1 VEERPEDLGRKGIVV
16 VMQLE
21 KERKEIVKFGKK
33 LLTSGLTAGT
43 GGNLSVA
50 NRKKNLVAI
59 TPSGVDYLE
68 MSPEDVVLVGM
79 EGGLT
84 ETSKYNPSSE
94 LLFHL
99 ALYRGRQDIQAVVH
113 THSVY
118 ATTLAS
124 LGWEI
129 PPFHYLVAYSGKK
142 VPLASYATF
151 GSEQLARNVAEA
163 IGDNNAVLMESH
175 GVITVGATLAK
186 AFEAAEIIEYVA
198 RVYYLAKN
206 LGEPTILSDEE
217 MKKVIE
223 KFKTYGQRTKST
235 AVG

>member
-1 VEERPEDLGRKGIVV
+1 MR
-16 VMQLE
+16 LE

-50 NRKKNLVAI
+50 NRKKNVIAI

-68 MSPEDVVLVGM
+68 MNPEDVVLVGM
-79 EGGLT
+79 EGGLI
-84 ETSKYNPSSE
+84 ETSKYKPSSE

-99 ALYRGRQDIQAVVH
+99 ALYRRRQNIQAVVH

-142 VPLASYATF
+142 VPLAPYATF
-151 GSEQLARNVAEA
+151 GSEKLARNVADA
-163 IGDNNAVLMESH
+163 IGDNNAVLMGSH
-175 GVITVGATLAK
+175 GVVTVGATLAK
-186 AFEAAEIIEYVA
+186 AFETAEIIEYVA
-198 RVYYLAKN
+198 RVYYQAKS

-223 KFKTYGQRTKST
+223 KFRGYGKK
-235 AVG
+235 

>member
-1 VEERPEDLGRKGIVV
+1 MIL
-16 VMQLE
+16 Q
-21 KERKEIVKFGKK
+21 KERNTIVAFGKK

-43 GGNLSVA
+43 GGNLSIA
-50 NRKKNLVAI
+50 NRKKNVVAI

-79 EGGLT
+79 EGGLI
-84 ETSKYNPSSE
+84 ETSKYKPSSE

-99 ALYRGRQDIQAVVH
+99 ALYRRRQDIQAVVH

-118 ATTLAS
+118 ATTLAT

-129 PPFHYLVAYSGKK
+129 PAFHYLVAYSGEK
-142 VPLASYATF
+142 VPLAAYATF
-151 GSEQLARNVAEA
+151 GSEKLARNVADA
-163 IGDNNAVLMESH
+163 IGENNAVLMESH
-175 GVITVGATLAK
+175 GVVTVGATLAK
-186 AFEAAEIIEYVA
+186 AFETADIIEYVA

-223 KFKTYGQRTKST
+223 KFKGYGKR
-235 AVG
+235 

>member
-1 VEERPEDLGRKGIVV
+1 MR
-16 VMQLE
+16 LE
-21 KERKEIVKFGKK
+21 KERKDIVAFARK

-43 GGNLSVA
+43 GGNLSVI
-50 NRKKNLVAI
+50 NRKTKVIAI
-59 TPSGVDYLE
+59 TPSGVDYFE
-68 MSPEDVVLVGM
+68 MSPEDIVLVGT
-79 EGGLT
+79 EGGPV
-84 ETSKYNPSSE
+84 ERSKYKPSSE
-94 LLFHL
+94 LLFHQ
-99 ALYRGRQDIQAVVH
+99 ALYRGREDIQAIVH

-118 ATTLAS
+118 ATTLAT

-129 PPFHYLVAYSGKK
+129 PAFHYLVAYSGRK
-142 VPLASYATF
+142 VPLAAYATF
-151 GSEQLARNVAEA
+151 GSERLARNVAEA
-163 IGDNNAVLMESH
+163 IGENNAVLMGSH
-175 GVITVGATLAK
+175 GVVTVGPTLAK

-217 MKKVIE
+217 MDKVIE

>member
-16 VMQLE
+16 VMRLE
-21 KERKEIVKFGKK
+21 KERKEIVTFGRK

-50 NRKKNLVAI
+50 NRRKNLIAV

-79 EGGLT
+79 EGGLI
-84 ETSKYNPSSE
+84 ETSKYKPSSE

-99 ALYRGRQDIQAVVH
+99 ALYRRRQDIQAVVH

-175 GVITVGATLAK
+175 GVVTVGATLAK

-206 LGEPTILSDEE
+206 LGEPAILSDEE

-223 KFKTYGQRTKST
+223 EFKGYGRK
-235 AVG
+235 

>member
-1 VEERPEDLGRKGIVV
+1 MIL
-16 VMQLE
+16 Q
-21 KERKEIVKFGKK
+21 KERNAIVAFGKK

-50 NRKKNLVAI
+50 NRKKNLIAV

-79 EGGLT
+79 EGGLI
-84 ETSKYNPSSE
+84 ETSKYKPSSE

-99 ALYRGRQDIQAVVH
+99 ALYRRRQDIQAVVH

-175 GVITVGATLAK
+175 GVVTVGATLAK

-223 KFKTYGQRTKST
+223 KFKGYGRK
-235 AVG
+235 

>member
-1 VEERPEDLGRKGIVV
+1 MR
-16 VMQLE
+16 LE
-21 KERKEIVKFGKK
+21 KERKEIVTFGRK

-50 NRKKNLVAI
+50 NRRKNLIAV

-79 EGGLT
+79 EGGLI
-84 ETSKYNPSSE
+84 ETSKYKPSSE

-99 ALYRGRQDIQAVVH
+99 ALYRRRQDIQAVVH

-175 GVITVGATLAK
+175 GVVTVGATLAK

-206 LGEPTILSDEE
+206 LGEPAILSDEE

-223 KFKTYGQRTKST
+223 KFKGYGRK
-235 AVG
+235 

>member
-1 VEERPEDLGRKGIVV
+1 MIL
-16 VMQLE
+16 Q
-21 KERKEIVKFGKK
+21 KERNAIVAFGKK

-43 GGNLSVA
+43 GGNLSVV
-50 NRKKNLVAI
+50 NRKKNLIAV

-79 EGGLT
+79 DGGPI
-84 ETSKYNPSSE
+84 ETSKCKPSSE
-94 LLFHL
+94 LLFHQ
-99 ALYRGRQDIQAVVH
+99 ALYRRRQDIQAVVH

-175 GVITVGATLAK
+175 GVVTVGATLAK

-206 LGEPTILSDEE
+206 LGEPAILSDEE

-223 KFKTYGQRTKST
+223 KFKGYGRK
-235 AVG
+235 

>member
-1 VEERPEDLGRKGIVV
+1 MIL
-16 VMQLE
+16 Q
-21 KERKEIVKFGKK
+21 KERNAIVAFGKK

-43 GGNLSVA
+43 GGNLSVV
-50 NRKKNLVAI
+50 NRKKNLIAV

-79 EGGLT
+79 EGGLI
-84 ETSKYNPSSE
+84 ETSKYKPSSE

-99 ALYRGRQDIQAVVH
+99 ALYRRRQDIQAVVH

-118 ATTLAS
+118 ATTLAT

-129 PPFHYLVAYSGKK
+129 PPFHYLVAYSGKR

-175 GVITVGATLAK
+175 GVVTVGATLAK

-206 LGEPTILSDEE
+206 LGEPAILSDEE

-223 KFKTYGQRTKST
+223 KFKGYGRK
-235 AVG
+235 

>member
-16 VMQLE
+16 VMRLE
-21 KERKEIVKFGKK
+21 KERKEIVTFGRK

-50 NRKKNLVAI
+50 NRRKNLIAV

-79 EGGLT
+79 EGGLI
-84 ETSKYNPSSE
+84 ETSKYKPSSE

-99 ALYRGRQDIQAVVH
+99 ALYRRRQDIQAVVH

-151 GSEQLARNVAEA
+151 GSEKLARNVAEA
-163 IGDNNAVLMESH
+163 IGGNNAVLMESH
-175 GVITVGATLAK
+175 GVVTVGATLAK

-206 LGEPTILSDEE
+206 LGEPAILSDEE

-223 KFKTYGQRTKST
+223 KFKGYGRK
-235 AVG
+235 

>member
-1 VEERPEDLGRKGIVV
+1 MMR
-16 VMQLE
+16 LE

-99 ALYRGRQDIQAVVH
+99 ALYSRRQDIQAVVH

-118 ATTLAS
+118 ATTLAT

-175 GVITVGATLAK
+175 GVVTVGATLAK
-186 AFEAAEIIEYVA
+186 AFETAELIEYVA

-206 LGEPTILSDEE
+206 LGEPTFLSDKE
-217 MKKVIE
+217 MEKVIE

-235 AVG
+235 DVR

>member
-1 VEERPEDLGRKGIVV
+1 MEERPEDLGRKGIVV
-16 VMQLE
+16 VMRLE
-21 KERKEIVKFGKK
+21 KERKEIVTFGRK

-50 NRKKNLVAI
+50 NRRKNLIAV

-79 EGGLT
+79 EGGLI
-84 ETSKYNPSSE
+84 ETSKYKPSSE

-99 ALYRGRQDIQAVVH
+99 ALYRRRQDIQAVVH

-175 GVITVGATLAK
+175 GVVTVGATLAK

-206 LGEPTILSDEE
+206 LGEPAILSDEE

-223 KFKTYGQRTKST
+223 KFKGYGRK
-235 AVG
+235 

>member
-1 VEERPEDLGRKGIVV
+1 MR
-16 VMQLE
+16 LE

-50 NRKKNLVAI
+50 NRKKNVIAI

-68 MSPEDVVLVGM
+68 MNPEDVVLVGM
-79 EGGLT
+79 EGGLI
-84 ETSKYNPSSE
+84 ETSKYKPSSE

-99 ALYRGRQDIQAVVH
+99 ALYRRRQNIQAVVH

-142 VPLASYATF
+142 VPLAPYATF
-151 GSEQLARNVAEA
+151 GSEKLARNVADA
-163 IGDNNAVLMESH
+163 IGDNNAVLMGSH
-175 GVITVGATLAK
+175 GVVTVGATPAK
-186 AFEAAEIIEYVA
+186 AFETAEIIEYVA
-198 RVYYLAKN
+198 RVYYQAKS

-223 KFKTYGQRTKST
+223 KFRGYGKK
-235 AVG
+235 

>member
-1 VEERPEDLGRKGIVV
+1 
-16 VMQLE
+16 
-21 KERKEIVKFGKK
+21 
-33 LLTSGLTAGT
+33 
-43 GGNLSVA
+43 
-50 NRKKNLVAI
+50 
-59 TPSGVDYLE
+59 
-68 MSPEDVVLVGM
+68 MSSEDVVLVGM
-79 EGGLT
+79 EGGLI
-84 ETSKYNPSSE
+84 ETSKYKPSSE

-99 ALYRGRQDIQAVVH
+99 ALYRRRQDIQAVVH

-118 ATTLAS
+118 ATTLAT

-175 GVITVGATLAK
+175 GVVTVGATLAK

-206 LGEPTILSDEE
+206 LGEPAILSDEE

-223 KFKTYGQRTKST
+223 KFKGYGRK
-235 AVG
+235 

>member
-1 VEERPEDLGRKGIVV
+1 MR
-16 VMQLE
+16 LE

-79 EGGLT
+79 EGGLI
-84 ETSKYNPSSE
+84 ETSKYKPSSE

-99 ALYRGRQDIQAVVH
+99 ALYRRRQDIQAVVH

-118 ATTLAS
+118 ATTLAT

-175 GVITVGATLAK
+175 GVVTVGATLAK

-223 KFKTYGQRTKST
+223 KFKGYGRK
-235 AVG
+235 

>member
-1 VEERPEDLGRKGIVV
+1 MR
-16 VMQLE
+16 LE
-21 KERKEIVKFGKK
+21 KERKEIVTFGRK

-50 NRKKNLVAI
+50 NRKKNLIAV

-79 EGGLT
+79 EGGLI
-84 ETSKYNPSSE
+84 ETSKYKPSSE

-99 ALYRGRQDIQAVVH
+99 ALYRRRQDIQAVVH

-129 PPFHYLVAYSGKK
+129 PPFHYLVATRARKSPLLLTRPSG
-142 VPLASYATF
+142 VS
-151 GSEQLARNVAEA
+151 S
-163 IGDNNAVLMESH
+163 S
-175 GVITVGATLAK
+175 
-186 AFEAAEIIEYVA
+186 
-198 RVYYLAKN
+198 
-206 LGEPTILSDEE
+206 LGTWP
-217 MKKVIE
+217 
-223 KFKTYGQRTKST
+223 RP
-235 AVG
+235 

>member
-1 VEERPEDLGRKGIVV
+1 MIL
-16 VMQLE
+16 Q
-21 KERKEIVKFGKK
+21 KERNAIVAFGKK

-43 GGNLSVA
+43 GGNLSVV
-50 NRKKNLVAI
+50 NRKKNLIAV

-68 MSPEDVVLVGM
+68 MSPEDVALVGM
-79 EGGLT
+79 DGGPI
-84 ETSKYNPSSE
+84 ETSKCKPSSE
-94 LLFHL
+94 LLFHQ
-99 ALYRGRQDIQAVVH
+99 ALYRRRQDIQAVVH

-175 GVITVGATLAK
+175 GVVTVGATLAK

-206 LGEPTILSDEE
+206 LGEPAILSDEE

-223 KFKTYGQRTKST
+223 KFKGYGRK
-235 AVG
+235 

>member
-1 VEERPEDLGRKGIVV
+1 MIL
-16 VMQLE
+16 Q
-21 KERKEIVKFGKK
+21 KERNAIVAFGKK

-50 NRKKNLVAI
+50 NRRKNLIAV

-68 MSPEDVVLVGM
+68 MSSEDVVLVGM
-79 EGGLT
+79 EGGLI
-84 ETSKYNPSSE
+84 ETSKYKPSSE

-99 ALYRGRQDIQAVVH
+99 ALYRRRQDIQAVVH

-175 GVITVGATLAK
+175 GVVTVGATLAK

-198 RVYYLAKN
+198 HVYYLAKN
-206 LGEPTILSDEE
+206 LGEPAILSDEE

-223 KFKTYGQRTKST
+223 KFKGYGRK
-235 AVG
+235 

>member
-1 VEERPEDLGRKGIVV
+1 MR
-16 VMQLE
+16 LE
-21 KERKEIVKFGKK
+21 KERKEIVAFGRK

-43 GGNLSVA
+43 GGNLSIV

-68 MSPEDVVLVGM
+68 MRPEDVVLLGL
-79 EGGLT
+79 EGQPV

-99 ALYRGRQDIQAVVH
+99 ALYRKRQDIQSIVH

-129 PPFHYLVAYSGKK
+129 PAFHYLVAYSGKK
-142 VPLASYATF
+142 VPLAAYATF
-151 GSEQLARNVAEA
+151 GSEELARNVAGA
-163 IGDNNAVLMESH
+163 IGENNAVLMEGH
-175 GVITVGATLAK
+175 GVVTVGPTLAK
-186 AFEAAEIIEYVA
+186 AFETAEIIEYVA
-198 RVYYLAKN
+198 QVYYLAKGR
-206 LGEPTILSDEE
+206 GEPTILSDEE
-217 MKKVIE
+217 MNNVLE
-223 KFKTYGQRTKST
+223 KFKGYGKRTK
-235 AVG
+235 